1 MLDERPSA
9 TELIAAVAT
18 FLEKDVAARV
28 EGHTAFHLKVAV
40 NALRIVERELAQGPV
55 STAADA
61 ARLAAL
67 LELPADTPLAELN
80 RALCARLRAGDI
92 AVDDTRLR
100 DHLWQSVLARMAID
114 SPRYP
119 QLAQVPP
126 GRREPTAT

>member
-9 TELIAAVAT
+9 TELIAAVAA

-40 NALRIVERELAQGPV
+40 NALRIVERELAQGPA
-55 STAADA
+55 SASADA

-67 LELPADTPLAELN
+67 LEMPGDTPLAELN
-80 RALCARLRAGDI
+80 RTLCARIRGGDI
-92 AVDDTRLR
+92 PADDDRLR
-100 DHLWQSVLARMAID
+100 GHLWQSVLARIAID

-119 QLAQVPP
+119 QLEQVPP
-126 GRREPTAT
+126 ARR